1 MAVAV
6 SETWQPS
13 PSADAAELV
22 DPVASARAAGL
33 RYVSDQ
39 SPGLRRKRAGKGFTY
54 VDSGG
59 RTLRDAETIDRI
71 KRLAV
76 PPAWTD
82 VWICPDP
89 RGHLQATG
97 RDARGRK
104 QYRYHPRWRE
114 ARDETKYG
122 RMLDFGR
129 ALPRLRER
137 VRRDLGREG
146 MPREKVV
153 AAIVR
158 LLDCGY
164 LRVGNPEYARENAS
178 FGLTTLRDEH
188 ARVRGERLRLRYTG
202 KSGKVQE
209 LDIQDPRLARI
220 VKRCQDLP
228 GQELFRYL
236 DDEGRPRAV
245 ASEDVNEYLRE
256 TAGEDFTAKDFR
268 TWAGTVLAAR

>member
-1 MAVAV
+1 MALAL
-6 SETWQPS
+6 SETWQP
-13 PSADAAELV
+13 PAAVEAAELV
-22 DPVASARAAGL
+22 DPVESARAAGL
-33 RYVSDQ
+33 RYVADLT
-39 SPGLRRKRAGKGFTY
+39 PVIRRRRVGKGFAY
-54 VDSGG
+54 RASDG
-59 RTLRDAETIDRI
+59 RPIGDPETLGRI
-71 KRLAV
+71 KRLAI

-202 KSGKVQE
+202 KSGKV
-209 LDIQDPRLARI
+209 
-220 VKRCQDLP
+220 
-228 GQELFRYL
+228 
-236 DDEGRPRAV
+236 
-245 ASEDVNEYLRE
+245 
-256 TAGEDFTAKDFR
+256 
-268 TWAGTVLAAR
+268 

>member
-1 MAVAV
+1 
-6 SETWQPS
+6 
-13 PSADAAELV
+13 
-22 DPVASARAAGL
+22 
-33 RYVSDQ
+33 
-39 SPGLRRKRAGKGFTY
+39 
-54 VDSGG
+54 
-59 RTLRDAETIDRI
+59 
-71 KRLAV
+71 
-76 PPAWTD
+76 
-82 VWICPDP
+82 
-89 RGHLQATG
+89 
-97 RDARGRK
+97 
-104 QYRYHPRWRE
+104 
-114 ARDETKYG
+114 
-122 RMLDFGR
+122 MLDFGR

-268 TWAGTVLAAR
+268 TWAGWVATIRRRRPSASWSPPSARSPPSSATRRPSAASAMSTRRSLRPISREGRWRAAGTAGAAARRPC

>member
-1 MAVAV
+1 
-6 SETWQPS
+6 
-13 PSADAAELV
+13 
-22 DPVASARAAGL
+22 
-33 RYVSDQ
+33 
-39 SPGLRRKRAGKGFTY
+39 
-54 VDSGG
+54 
-59 RTLRDAETIDRI
+59 
-71 KRLAV
+71 
-76 PPAWTD
+76 
-82 VWICPDP
+82 
-89 RGHLQATG
+89 
-97 RDARGRK
+97 
-104 QYRYHPRWRE
+104 
-114 ARDETKYG
+114 
-122 RMLDFGR
+122 MLDFGR

-188 ARVRGERLRLRYTG
+188 ARVRGERQRLRYTG

-268 TWAGTVLAAR
+268 TWAGTVLAARELARLGGHHSEAEAKRKLVAAVGEVAAELGNTPAVCRKCYVHPAILEAYLEGGPMAGCGNGRRGCEAAVLTILRKNGGGRKPSPNGTDGATEI